1 MNYIVD
7 FATKRNEKEFNKPNE
22 DCAFA
27 DKDNGIFIVLD
38 GVTRDKIN
46 GIYPDPSPAVD
57 VSKIFINKAYK
68 YIKNNISEEND
79 FLEII
84 KGAFAEGNK
93 EIEQINRSYVG
104 DFLPGTVGI
113 IAIIKKNRLFYGYIG
128 DCIGV
133 LLNEQTREEFTTCQ
147 TKSIH
152 EHVKEFTAFEIRN
165 NICNNL
171 NHPYSYGV
179 LDGRESA
186 MGFVVTGSTYLD
198 KYKEIILATDGLE
211 YVIRNMPVKELL
223 FSSANDLLN
232 DKSYNKS
239 IDDKTVIIV
248 RIMPDENNDKYN

>member
-1 MNYIVD
+1 MNYLID
-7 FATKRNEKEFNKPNE
+7 FATKKNEIEFNKPNE
-22 DCAFA
+22 DYVFV
-27 DKDNGIFIVLD
+27 DKDNGIFIILD

-46 GIYPDPSPAVD
+46 GIYPDLSPAVE
-57 VSKIFINKAYK
+57 VSEIFINTAYN
-68 YIKNNISEEND
+68 YIMDNISEEKD

-84 KGAFAEGNK
+84 KCAFAEGNI
-93 EIEQINRSYVG
+93 EIEHFNHAYIG

-113 IAIIKKNRLFYGYIG
+113 IAIIKKNTLFYGYIG

-133 LLNEQTREEFTTCQ
+133 LLNEQTRKEFTTCQ

-171 NHPYSYGV
+171 SHPYSYGV
-179 LDGRESA
+179 LDGRKSA
-186 MGFVVTGSTYLD
+186 MGFVVTGSTCLD
-198 KYKEIILATDGLE
+198 KYKAVILATDGLE
-211 YVIRNMPVKELL
+211 DVVRNMPINELL
-223 FSSANDLLN
+223 FSNANDLLN

-248 RIMPDENNDKYN
+248 RITSDENNNKYN